1 MFKIGRVIDKELQ
14 TKTVAYR
21 LGYAGMLPYALAALL
36 IWFQPPQLSMGM
48 ITSIVQWVL
57 IYGALSLSFLSGSE
71 WGASIRAGSYSRL
84 FVSVGCA
91 VAAWI
96 AVMPPGTLPGFSLP
110 VPIQYLMLMAA
121 FAGLMAVEVFLGS
134 GPGWYRSLRV
144 KMTVG
149 TISLL
154 MLTML
159 GVLY

>member
-14 TKTVAYR
+14 TKAVAYR
-21 LGYAGMLPYALAALL
+21 LGYAGLLPYAFGALL
-36 IWFQPPQLSMGM
+36 IWVQPPQLPMGM
-48 ITSIVQWVL
+48 IGSVVQWVL
-57 IYGALSLSFLSGSE
+57 VYGALSLSFLSGSE

-84 FVSVGCA
+84 FISVGCA
-91 VAAWI
+91 LAAWI
-96 AVMPPGTLPGFSLP
+96 AVIPPGTVPGFSLP

-121 FAGLMAVEVFLGS
+121 FAGLLAVEVLLGG

-144 KMTVG
+144 KMTVA